1 MAEISAFTQEQ
12 LAEQINAQF
21 RTLSEILQEQHEA
34 YKLLYDIN
42 GKFIEYCEHARILAY
57 PTQPNVSI
65 GGY

>member
-21 RTLSEILQEQHEA
+21 RALSEILQEQHEA

-42 GKFIEYCEHARILAY
+42 GKFIE
-57 PTQPNVSI
+57 
-65 GGY
+65 

>member
-1 MAEISAFTQEQ
+1 MTEISAFTQEQ

-42 GKFIEYCEHARILAY
+42 GKFIKYCEHARLLAQSA
-57 PTQPNVSI
+57 QPNVSL

>member
-21 RTLSEILQEQHEA
+21 RALSEILQEQHEA

-42 GKFIEYCEHARILAY
+42 GKFIKYCEHARILTYSA
-57 PTQPNVSI
+57 QPNVSI